1 MSSTSEPLALPAT
14 KARSNR
20 DAKVIGLVAV
30 AHFMSHVHGML
41 LPPILGQ
48 VKEAFGVSY
57 TQVALAITVF
67 NIASALLQTPTGF
80 LVDRIGAR
88 AMLTGG
94 LILSGAAITAAALLP
109 GYWFFIIAYGLMG
122 VANTVY
128 HPADYSILSAAIDGK
143 KIGKAF
149 SIHTFAGYLGFGVT
163 PALVL
168 GTAALWGWHGAFLF
182 VAGLTFAVAILLI
195 VAGSVLPRVVRKP
208 LGPAKPAPSR
218 SEAKVGLGLL
228 LSPPILRNLLFF
240 FCLAMA
246 SGGIQT
252 FTVVGMAA
260 IHGTPASVAN
270 VALSGFL
277 LFSAGGVLLG
287 GIIADRTPHHEK
299 VAALGFACTSTMAI
313 LMAWVN
319 MPAALLISVMSL
331 GGIIADRTP
340 HHEKVAALGF
350 ACTSTMAI
358 LMAWVNMPAALLI
371 GVMSLGGLLNGII
384 QPSRD
389 MMVRAV
395 TPAGSF
401 GKVFGFV
408 TTGFNFGGVVS
419 PLLYAWLMDRGE
431 PRAIFMI
438 VVAFIFLALVTVL
451 TRAKPQA
458 KAAWTH

>member
-14 KARSNR
+14 KAGWSR
-20 DAKVIGLVAV
+20 DAKVIALVAV

-57 TQVALAITVF
+57 TQIALAITAF
-67 NIASALLQTPTGF
+67 NIASALLQTPAGF
-80 LVDRIGAR
+80 LVDRIGPR
-88 AMLTGG
+88 LMLTGG
-94 LILSGAAITAAALLP
+94 LIVSSAAITAAALLP
-109 GYWFFIIAYGLMG
+109 GYWFFVIAYGLMG

-163 PALVL
+163 PAMVL
-168 GTAALWGWHGAFLF
+168 ACAAIWDWRGAFLF
-182 VAGLTFAVAILLI
+182 AAGLTFAVAMLLI

-208 LGPAKPAPSR
+208 MGPSKA
-218 SEAKVGLGLL
+218 EAKVGLGLL

-246 SGGIQT
+246 NGGIQT
-252 FTVVGMAA
+252 FTVVGMGA
-260 IHGTPASVAN
+260 IHGTSASVAN

-277 LFSAGGVLLG
+277 LFSAAGVLLG
-287 GIIADRTPHHEK
+287 GIIADRTPHHER
-299 VAALGFACTSTMAI
+299 VAAI
-313 LMAWVN
+313 
-319 MPAALLISVMSL
+319 
-331 GGIIADRTP
+331 
-340 HHEKVAALGF
+340 GF

-408 TTGFNFGGVVS
+408 TTGFNFGGVIS

>member
-1 MSSTSEPLALPAT
+1 MSSTSEPLALPVA
-14 KARSNR
+14 KAGWSR
-20 DAKVIGLVAV
+20 DAKVIALIAI
-30 AHFMSHVHGML
+30 AHFVSHVHVML

-57 TQVALAITVF
+57 TQIALAITAF
-67 NIASALLQTPTGF
+67 NVASALLQTPAGF
-80 LVDRIGAR
+80 LVDRIGPR
-88 AMLTGG
+88 LMLTAG
-94 LILSGAAITAAALLP
+94 LILASAAITAAALLP
-109 GYWFFIIAYGLMG
+109 GYWFFVIAYALMG

-163 PALVL
+163 PAMVL
-168 GTAALWGWHGAFLF
+168 ACAAIWDWRGAFLF
-182 VAGLTFAVAILLI
+182 AAGLSFAVALLLI

-208 LGPAKPAPSR
+208 MGPSKA
-218 SEAKVGLGLL
+218 EAKVGLGLL

-246 SGGIQT
+246 NGGIQT
-252 FTVVGMAA
+252 FTVVGMGAL
-260 IHGTPASVAN
+260 HGTPASVAN

-277 LFSAGGVLLG
+277 LCSAGGVLLG
-287 GIIADRTPHHEK
+287 GIIADRTPHHER

-313 LMAWVN
+313 LMAWAN
-319 MPAALLISVMSL
+319 MPAAV
-331 GGIIADRTP
+331 
-340 HHEKVAALGF
+340 
-350 ACTSTMAI
+350 
-358 LMAWVNMPAALLI
+358 LI

-395 TPAGSF
+395 TPPGSF

-408 TTGFNFGGVVS
+408 TTGFNLGGMIS
-419 PLLYAWLMDRGE
+419 PLLFAWLMDRGE

-438 VVAFIFLALVTVL
+438 VVAFIFLALVTVI

-458 KAAWTH
+458 KAAWTP

>member
-14 KARSNR
+14 KARWSR

-88 AMLTGG
+88 MMLTGG
-94 LILSGAAITAAALLP
+94 LILSGGAITAAALLP

-149 SIHTFAGYLGFGVT
+149 SVHTFAGYLGFGVT

-168 GTAALWGWHGAFLF
+168 GTAVLWGWHGAFLF
-182 VAGLTFAVAILLI
+182 VAGLTFAVAILLL
-195 VAGSVLPRVVRKP
+195 VAGSVLPRAVRKP
-208 LGPAKPAPSR
+208 MGPSKA
-218 SEAKVGLGLL
+218 ETKVGLGLL

-319 MPAALLISVMSL
+319 MPAALLI
-331 GGIIADRTP
+331 
-340 HHEKVAALGF
+340 
-350 ACTSTMAI
+350 
-358 LMAWVNMPAALLI
+358 

-408 TTGFNFGGVVS
+408 TTGFNFGGVIS

-438 VVAFIFLALVTVL
+438 VVAFIFLALVTAV

>member
-1 MSSTSEPLALPAT
+1 MSSTSEPLALPA
-14 KARSNR
+14 KAGWSR
-20 DAKVIGLVAV
+20 DAKVISLIAV

-48 VKEAFGVSY
+48 VKEAFGVTY

-67 NIASALLQTPTGF
+67 NIASALLQTPAGF

-94 LILSGAAITAAALLP
+94 LILSGVGITAAALLP

-163 PALVL
+163 PAMVL
-168 GTAALWGWHGAFLF
+168 ATAAIWGWHGAFLF
-182 VAGLTFAVAILLI
+182 AAGLTFAVAILLI
-195 VAGSVLPRVVRKP
+195 VAGSVLPRAVRKP
-208 LGPAKPAPSR
+208 MGPSKA
-218 SEAKVGLGLL
+218 EAGVGLDLL
-228 LSPPILRNLLFF
+228 LSAPILRNLLFF

-252 FTVVGMAA
+252 FTVVGMGA

-270 VALSGFL
+270 VALSAFL

-287 GIIADRTPHHEK
+287 GIIADHTPHHER
-299 VAALGFACTSTMAI
+299 VAAI
-313 LMAWVN
+313 
-319 MPAALLISVMSL
+319 
-331 GGIIADRTP
+331 
-340 HHEKVAALGF
+340 GF

-371 GVMSLGGLLNGII
+371 GVMALGGLLNGII

-438 VVAFIFLALVTVL
+438 VVAFIFLALVTAV

>member
-1 MSSTSEPLALPAT
+1 MSSTSEPIGLPAR
-14 KARSNR
+14 AGWGR
-20 DAKVIGLVAV
+20 DAKVIALVAV

-41 LPPILGQ
+41 LPPILGP
-48 VKEAFGVSY
+48 VKEGFGVSY

-67 NIASALLQTPTGF
+67 NVASALLQTPAGF
-80 LVDRIGAR
+80 LVDRIGPR
-88 AMLTGG
+88 LMLTGG
-94 LILSGAAITAAALLP
+94 LIVSSAAIAAAALLP

-122 VANTVY
+122 IANTVY
-128 HPADYSILSAAIDGK
+128 HPADYSILSTTIDGK

-163 PALVL
+163 PAMVL
-168 GTAALWGWHGAFLF
+168 ATAAIWGWHGAFLF
-182 VAGLTFAVAILLI
+182 TAGLTFAVAILLI

-208 LGPAKPAPSR
+208 MGPSKA
-218 SEAKVGLGLL
+218 ETKVGLGLL

-252 FTVVGMAA
+252 FTVVGMGA

-287 GIIADRTPHHEK
+287 GIIADRTPHHER
-299 VAALGFACTSTMAI
+299 VAA
-313 LMAWVN
+313 V
-319 MPAALLISVMSL
+319 
-331 GGIIADRTP
+331 
-340 HHEKVAALGF
+340 GF

-408 TTGFNFGGVVS
+408 TTGFNFGGVIS

-438 VVAFIFLALVTVL
+438 VVVFIFLALVTVI
-451 TRAKPQA
+451 TRAKPRA
-458 KAAWTH
+458 KAAWTP

>member
-1 MSSTSEPLALPAT
+1 MSSTSEPLALPVA
-14 KARSNR
+14 KAGWSR
-20 DAKVIGLVAV
+20 DAKVIALIAI
-30 AHFMSHVHGML
+30 AHFVSHVHVML

-57 TQVALAITVF
+57 TQIALAITAF
-67 NIASALLQTPTGF
+67 NVASALLQTPAGF
-80 LVDRIGAR
+80 LVDRIGPR
-88 AMLTGG
+88 LMLTAG
-94 LILSGAAITAAALLP
+94 LILASAAITAAALLP
-109 GYWFFIIAYGLMG
+109 GYWFFVIAYALMG

-163 PALVL
+163 PAMVL
-168 GTAALWGWHGAFLF
+168 ACAAIWDWRGAFLF
-182 VAGLTFAVAILLI
+182 AAGLSFAVALLLI

-208 LGPAKPAPSR
+208 MGPSKA
-218 SEAKVGLGLL
+218 EAKVGLGLL

-246 SGGIQT
+246 NGGIQT
-252 FTVVGMAA
+252 FTVVGMGAL
-260 IHGTPASVAN
+260 HGTPASVAN
-270 VALSGFL
+270 IALSGFL

-287 GIIADRTPHHEK
+287 GVIADRTPHHER
-299 VAALGFACTSTMAI
+299 VAAAGFACTATMAI

-319 MPAALLISVMSL
+319 MPAAV
-331 GGIIADRTP
+331 
-340 HHEKVAALGF
+340 
-350 ACTSTMAI
+350 
-358 LMAWVNMPAALLI
+358 LI

-395 TPAGSF
+395 TPPGSF

-408 TTGFNFGGVVS
+408 TTGFNLGGMIS
-419 PLLYAWLMDRGE
+419 PLLFAWLMDRGD

-438 VVAFIFLALVTVL
+438 VVAFIFLALVTVI

-458 KAAWTH
+458 QAAWTP

>member
-1 MSSTSEPLALPAT
+1 
-14 KARSNR
+14 
-20 DAKVIGLVAV
+20 
-30 AHFMSHVHGML
+30 ML

-48 VKEAFGVSY
+48 VREAFGVSY
-57 TQVALAITVF
+57 TQIALALTAF
-67 NIASALLQTPTGF
+67 NIASALLQTPAGF
-80 LVDRIGAR
+80 LVDRVGPR
-88 AMLTGG
+88 VMLTGG
-94 LILSGAAITAAALLP
+94 LIVGSAAITAAALLP
-109 GYWFFIIAYGLMG
+109 GYWFFVIAYALMG

-163 PALVL
+163 PAMVL
-168 GTAALWGWHGAFLF
+168 ACAAIWDWRGAFLF
-182 VAGLTFAVAILLI
+182 AAGLSFAVALLLI

-208 LGPAKPAPSR
+208 LGSSKGGPSR
-218 SEAKVGLGLL
+218 AEAKVGLGLL

-252 FTVVGMAA
+252 FTVVGMGAL
-260 IHGTPASVAN
+260 HGTPASVAN
-270 VALSGFL
+270 IALSGFL

-287 GIIADRTPHHEK
+287 GIIADRTPHHER
-299 VAALGFACTSTMAI
+299 VAAVGFACTAAMAI

-319 MPAALLISVMSL
+319 MPAAI
-331 GGIIADRTP
+331 
-340 HHEKVAALGF
+340 
-350 ACTSTMAI
+350 
-358 LMAWVNMPAALLI
+358 LI

-395 TPAGSF
+395 TPPGSF

-408 TTGFNFGGVVS
+408 TTGFNLGGMVS
-419 PLLYAWLMDRGE
+419 PLLFAWLMDRGE

-438 VVAFIFLALVTVL
+438 VVAFILLALVTVI
-451 TRAKPQA
+451 TRAKSQA
-458 KAAWTH
+458 KAAWTP